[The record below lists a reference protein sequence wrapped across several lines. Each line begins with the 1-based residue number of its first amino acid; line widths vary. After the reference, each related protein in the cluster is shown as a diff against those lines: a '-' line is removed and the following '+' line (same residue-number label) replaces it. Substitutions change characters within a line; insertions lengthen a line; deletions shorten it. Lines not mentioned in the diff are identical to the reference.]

1 MIKSW
6 WFSHEYCGLAL
17 GYARSH
23 QSRLSFVRCLLCK
36 RDINVGSRGITT
48 FMEHCRGLRHHRLD
62 CLIRLFRDLPLRRRD
77 GSLMSNEE
85 SVECRSSLGGA
96 MVPFIETCPSFSV
109 LEVFE
114 LEAAGRPVWGDEEE
128 EDLLCEKTVHLFV
141 CLVIDAIYRGCQ
153 FASVTSLWEVMV
165 ASEPQHAS
173 LFGVTCEVNDV
184 MVIRISFC
192 FFLFH
197 EGSCRWKKNIHL
209 VGSYP

>member
-1 MIKSW
+1 
-6 WFSHEYCGLAL
+6 
-17 GYARSH
+17 
-23 QSRLSFVRCLLCK
+23 
-36 RDINVGSRGITT
+36 
-48 FMEHCRGLRHHRLD
+48 MEHCRGLRHHRLD

-192 FFLFH
+192 FLFH
-197 EGSCRWKKNIHL
+197 EGSCRWKKNTFSGWFSIGSFEAG
-209 VGSYP
+209 VGEIFNY

>member
-192 FFLFH
+192 FFCFMNVH
-197 EGSCRWKKNIHL
+197 VDGKKIHL
-209 VGSYP
+209 VGGFP